1 MLRWSPRAGHA
12 KKRNWFRRIDFCLVI
27 QGEPKGSPFLF
38 IFESATLAD
47 LRVTKGTQE
56 AGNCHCILKAI
67 RLDFGRPELQAFGG
81 GSCSICS
88 AAPLPENYSPNSNQ
102 EANGSGNDR
111 ASLAAIDF

>member
-1 MLRWSPRAGHA
+1 
-12 KKRNWFRRIDFCLVI
+12 LVI

-81 GSCSICS
+81 QLLDLLRG
-88 AAPLPENYSPNSNQ
+88 APARKIILPTQTN
-102 EANGSGNDR
+102 EANDSGNDR

>member
-38 IFESATLAD
+38 ISESATLAD

-81 GSCSICS
+81 AVARS
-88 AAPLPENYSPNSNQ
+88 APRRPCPKNYSPNSNQ